1 MNKLFKELAKRSGIK
16 FIPFE
21 VDDVKYDYEDVTMDG
36 SEDLQKFA
44 ESIVKECVTMLERH
58 HLFTEDPRAYLY
70 AISLIEEHFGIEK

>member
-1 MNKLFKELAKRSGIK
+1 MNELFKELAKRSGIK
-16 FIPFE
+16 FIPLG
-21 VDDVKYDYEDVTMDG
+21 VDDVEYDYEDVTMDG

-58 HLFTEDPRAYLY
+58 HPFTKDPHAYLY